1 MEHTEYAC
9 CVSMSVKH
17 GLLALLER
25 GSRYG
30 YELRAEFE
38 EATGGIW
45 PLNIGQVY
53 TTLARLERDGLVRAL
68 PESNGGQRP
77 YEITGDGKVEL
88 ALWFAAPISQ
98 TDRPRDELAIKL
110 ALALT
115 TPGVDVRAVVRTQR
129 TATMRM
135 LQEYTR
141 LKNGAGPADLAWRLV
156 LDAMVF
162 RAEAEVRWLD
172 HCEASIAR
180 FAGQPKPSPEREG
193 NDTPG
198 THNPASR
205 GPGAHSPRTTV
216 HDADTDDITR
226 EATAR

>member
-1 MEHTEYAC
+1 
-9 CVSMSVKH
+9 MSVKH
-17 GLLALLER
+17 GLLALLEH

-30 YELRAEFE
+30 YQLRAEFE
-38 EATGGIW
+38 HATGGTW

-68 PESNGGQRP
+68 PESDGGQRP

-88 ALWFAAPISQ
+88 TLWFATPISQ
-98 TDRPRDELAIKL
+98 ADRPRDELAIKL

-115 TPGVDVRAVVRTQR
+115 TPGVDVRGVVQTQR
-129 TATMRM
+129 TATMRT

-141 LKNGAGPADLAWRLV
+141 LKNTAGAGDLAWRLV

-172 HCEASIAR
+172 HCEASLAR
-180 FAGQPKPSPEREG
+180 YGSQPHPTTSEKT
-193 NDTPG
+193 TPD
-198 THNPASR
+198 R
-205 GPGAHSPRTTV
+205 
-216 HDADTDDITR
+216 
-226 EATAR
+226 ATQDKAAQD